1 MQCKLN
7 MVSLQNLSSENSFMP
22 GPLPKV
28 YHVFSFQQC
37 NRTKQ
42 FYSFLPASSLHQ
54 VSPADHRMAT
64 LTKKKSIQ
72 AQLQQLIAGRSHNLT
87 AIIFPITA
95 FWVTLLQLCFKYLRG
110 NQLQQRGCNLCRAY
124 RNMRS
129 SA

>member
-7 MVSLQNLSSENSFMP
+7 MVSLQNLSSENSFTP

-28 YHVFSFQQC
+28 YHVFRFQQC

-42 FYSFLPASSLHQ
+42 FYNFLPASSLHQ

-64 LTKKKSIQ
+64 LTKKKINSSTVAATNCRKIAQSYRDYFPHHSI
-72 AQLQQLIAGRSHNLT
+72 
-87 AIIFPITA
+87 
-95 FWVTLLQLCFKYLRG
+95 LLQLCFKYLRG